1 MLGIVQTQ
9 TADCVILPF
18 MASQRRPAIPTEPS
32 TPGPERQPG
41 LQDWL
46 RIIAEDMDAMG
57 ELAVTVHQYKA
68 RAAAA
73 PQSHIRSRAET
84 ES

>member
-1 MLGIVQTQ
+1 MP
-9 TADCVILPF
+9 D
-18 MASQRRPAIPTEPS
+18 SS
-32 TPGPERQPG
+32 PERHPE

-57 ELAVTVHQYKA
+57 ELAVAVDQYKA
-68 RAAAA
+68 QAATT
-73 PQSHIRSRAET
+73 PQSRIRSRAET